1 METLRKGVIIKD
13 DKKPQYM
20 TRQFYVSTDKTK
32 LDIDLIV
39 NFLNNKS
46 YWAKN
51 RNKATI
57 EKSIMNSVYFGVF
70 DQENRQFD
78 FARVITDFTVFA
90 WILDVFI
97 LQEYQGKGLGK
108 FLMKEIIS
116 HHDLISIS
124 RWGLGTKDAHGL
136 YQKFGFESLSNPNYM
151 MEKINK

>member
-1 METLRKGVIIKD
+1 
-13 DKKPQYM
+13 M

-51 RNKATI
+51 RSKATI
-57 EKSIMNSVYFGVF
+57 EKSIMNSVCFGVF
-70 DQENRQFD
+70 DQEDRQVG
-78 FARVITDFTVFA
+78 FARVITDFAVFA

-97 LQEYQGKGLGK
+97 LQEYQSKGLGK
-108 FLMKEIIS
+108 FLMQEIIS
-116 HHDLISIS
+116 HNDLNGIS

-136 YQKFGFESLSNPNYM
+136 YQKFGFKSLSNPKDM
-151 MEKINK
+151 MEKISR